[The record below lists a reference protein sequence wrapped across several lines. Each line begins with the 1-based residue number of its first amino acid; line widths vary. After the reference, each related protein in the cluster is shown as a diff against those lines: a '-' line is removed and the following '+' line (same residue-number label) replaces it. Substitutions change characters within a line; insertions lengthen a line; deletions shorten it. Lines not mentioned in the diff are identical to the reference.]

1 MFGFPKTP
9 RRIFKKN
16 FLRSVIINIIYEPI
30 VVTEFQDVI
39 KTSLINYFPRFR
51 SKVDSSFQ
59 IELRPNEKTPI
70 VNAGEG
76 VRGYQ
81 LLSEDGL
88 STISVDNTMIVVS
101 IAGLSYK
108 KFDDISEM
116 IKRFH
121 GLLRAMGITQIKRL
135 SMRKLNVAN
144 FQTEDVFS
152 VYEDLLNPVLAARA
166 MAAMPFSESVLQN
179 MTNVSLADGEYRLNL
194 AYGIPSIPAITKP
207 LKGIFVEDIDV
218 IKESILPIDEME
230 EQLCKINQAIYDV
243 FSWVNSDKLKE
254 TILGYDE

>member
-1 MFGFPKTP
+1 MFGFPETP

-16 FLRSVIINIIYEPI
+16 FLRSVIISIIYDPI
-30 VVTEFQDVI
+30 VVTDFQDII

-51 SKVDSSFQ
+51 NKVDSSFQ

-70 VNAGEG
+70 VNVGEG

-88 STISVDNTMIVVS
+88 STISIDNTTIVVN

-116 IKRFH
+116 IKKFH
-121 GLLRAMGITQIKRL
+121 ELMHAMGVTQIKRL

-144 FQTEDVFS
+144 FQTEDVVS
-152 VYEDLLNPVLAARA
+152 VYEDLLSPVLASRA
-166 MAAMPFSESVLQN
+166 MATVPFSASVLQN

-194 AYGIPSIPAITKP
+194 AYGIPPIPAVTKP

-218 IKESILPIDEME
+218 IKESVLPIDEME
-230 EQLCKINQAIYDV
+230 EQLCKINQAIYNI
-243 FSWVNSDKLKE
+243 FSWVNSDNLKE
-254 TILGYDE
+254 NILGYDE